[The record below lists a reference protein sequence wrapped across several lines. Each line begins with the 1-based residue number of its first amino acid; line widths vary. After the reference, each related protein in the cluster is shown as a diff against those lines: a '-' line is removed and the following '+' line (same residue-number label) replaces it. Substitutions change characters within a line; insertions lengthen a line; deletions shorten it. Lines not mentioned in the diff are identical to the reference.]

1 MFAPAGVGPVYPA
14 AAAER
19 GEKLYRQAAGGTD
32 RRPPRALALSPNAPS
47 RGRSAAMGAS
57 SHRRAAETRC
67 AALAK
72 HSALVLHRDRCAVV
86 LRLRRYARP
95 PRPGRHGTS
104 PRPAAGRG
112 HLAVELHGPLAAEGF
127 SRQEA
132 GASQPALGCASRR
145 VCARDAARAT
155 RARDAA
161 PSAVLQRRHAGP
173 LLCVRNPSA

>member
-19 GEKLYRQAAGGTD
+19 GKSCTGTAGGTD

-95 PRPGRHGTS
+95 PRPGRHGAS

-112 HLAVELHGPLAAEGF
+112 HLAVELHGPQAAEGF

-132 GASQPALGCASRR
+132 GSSQPALGCVSRR

-173 LLCVRNPSA
+173 LLLCPKP